1 MAKRNR
7 PEAKTSEPTGVLIPY
22 NAMDGRPTVAK
33 AIDKDMVEDE
43 IERMYGRGYETA
55 SPMQVMRWIL
65 TELVWARLE
74 RRQHG

>member
-1 MAKRNR
+1 MAKRNK
-7 PEAKTSEPTGVLIPY
+7 PEAKTEPASVLIPF
-22 NAMDGRPTVAK
+22 NASEAKPIVSQGIDMDT
-33 AIDKDMVEDE
+33 VEDE